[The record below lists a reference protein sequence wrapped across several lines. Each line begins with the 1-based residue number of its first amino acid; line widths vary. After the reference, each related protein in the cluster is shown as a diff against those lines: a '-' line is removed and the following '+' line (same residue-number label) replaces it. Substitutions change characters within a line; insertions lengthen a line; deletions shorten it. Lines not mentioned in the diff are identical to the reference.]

1 MVAVTDVDH
10 HLEFFFDPVCPFAW
24 QTSRWVRQVQG
35 LRHLDVRWRFIC
47 LRIINEDRYDEG
59 FPPHYRAAH
68 ENGRSL
74 LRVCAAV
81 RDVYGDEPIGRLYE
95 AFGNALWMRERPAG
109 DPSFDATMRSLAET
123 VDVAG
128 ILASLDLPTALAG
141 EVDNAD
147 WDAVLRAEG
156 SEALSRTGPDVGTP
170 ILTFDPPDGNSFF
183 GPVISTLPRD
193 DEALD
198 LFEAVQTLARFGS
211 FSELKRSNRPDLDLP
226 LLRTD

>member
-1 MVAVTDVDH
+1 MSDVDY

-47 LRIINEDRYDEG
+47 LRIVNEDRYDSI
-59 FPPHYRAAH
+59 PPSFKAGHEQGRA
-68 ENGRSL
+68 L
-74 LRVCAAV
+74 LRVCAAA
-81 RDVYGDEPIGRLYE
+81 RDVYGDEPVGRLYE
-95 AFGNALWMRERPAG
+95 AFGEVLWMRERPPG
-109 DPSFDATMRSLAET
+109 DPSFDATMKALAGD

-128 ILASLDLPTALAG
+128 ILASLDLPTVLAR
-141 EVDNAD
+141 EVDND
-147 WDAVLRAEG
+147 EWDAVLRAET
-156 SEALSRTGPDVGTP
+156 ELALSRTGPDVGTP
-170 ILTFDPPDGNSFF
+170 ILSFDPPNGNSFF

-198 LFEAVQTLARFGS
+198 LFEAVQTLARFGT
-211 FSELKRSNRPDLDLP
+211 FSELKRSNRPPLDLP